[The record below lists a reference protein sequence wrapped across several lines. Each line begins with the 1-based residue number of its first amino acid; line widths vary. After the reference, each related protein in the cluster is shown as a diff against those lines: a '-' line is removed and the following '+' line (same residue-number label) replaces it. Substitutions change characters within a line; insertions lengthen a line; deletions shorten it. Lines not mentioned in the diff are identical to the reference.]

1 MGKIIVIASLLAA
14 GLAGNASAQRSTGDR
29 ALGAEL
35 NRDKAETRIER
46 LRQDQRQK
54 EKDERPAARG
64 SQRPAGNSTQ
74 QQSR

>member
-1 MGKIIVIASLLAA
+1 MRNLMLIASLVVFASPNAA
-14 GLAGNASAQRSTGDR
+14 AAQGKNAGDR

-54 EKDERPAARG
+54 NERPAARAQKIQPSGG
-64 SQRPAGNSTQ
+64 SAQ
-74 QQSR
+74 QPSR